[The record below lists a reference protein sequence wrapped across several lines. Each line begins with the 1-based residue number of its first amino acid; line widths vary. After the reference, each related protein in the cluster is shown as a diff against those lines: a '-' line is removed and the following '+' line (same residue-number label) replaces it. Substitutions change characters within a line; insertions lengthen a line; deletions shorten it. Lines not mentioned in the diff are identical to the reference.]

1 MATPYQRVVF
11 GTIYWP
17 CDGAGNNHRRG
28 VQNLDG
34 APMDDTDTSSDG
46 FYGRRLASHLGMEGD
61 CVRKINRH
69 GKLALAITRLTCTRF
84 VRERTAAIPPE
95 PAFSILHQLGDL
107 DRHSCWLAGR
117 PRYSGSFGAGTVSV
131 IDLRD
136 NPQCEFRGPFDA
148 LQYYIPRRAL
158 DDFAY
163 ENSAKPIST
172 LKWTRDR
179 RDPYLSTLSNVLL
192 SALEEE
198 SANNQLFVDQ
208 LGLSLLAHFAQT
220 YGDLSSREGIQEG
233 GLAPWQERRAKEI
246 MRARLASGL
255 TIADVAAECRLTPSH
270 FARSFRRSTGIAP
283 HEYLSRLRI
292 DEAKRLMTTTR
303 LPLADIALI
312 CGFGDQSYFTRVFSR
327 SVGTSPGAWRRA
339 RSEG

>member
-1 MATPYQRVVF
+1 MPKARDQVESRSK
-11 GTIYWP
+11 
-17 CDGAGNNHRRG
+17 RG
-28 VQNLDG
+28 EVAIDER
-34 APMDDTDTSSDG
+34 AESSSDG
-46 FYGRRLASHLGMEGD
+46 FFGRRLATHLGMEGD
-61 CVRKINRH
+61 CVRRINRR
-69 GKLALAITRLTCTRF
+69 GKLALAVTRLTCTRF
-84 VRERTAAIPPE
+84 VRERTAAIPSE

-107 DRHSCWLAGR
+107 ERHSCWLAGR
-117 PRYSGSFGAGTVSV
+117 QRYSESFSAGTVSV

-148 LQYYIPRRAL
+148 IQYYVPRRAL

-163 ENSAKPIST
+163 ENDAKPIAT
-172 LKWTRDR
+172 LKWTRGR
-179 RDPYLSTLSNVLL
+179 RDPYLSTLSSVLL
-192 SALEEE
+192 DALEDE
-198 SANNQLFVDQ
+198 SANNQLFVDH

-220 YGDLSSREGIQEG
+220 YGDLRSPGGIQEG

-246 MRARLASGL
+246 MRVRLASSL

-270 FARSFRRSTGIAP
+270 FARSFRRSTGLAP
-283 HEYLSRLRI
+283 HEFLLRLRI
-292 DEAKRLMTTTR
+292 EEAKRQMTITK

-312 CGFGDQSYFTRVFSR
+312 CGFCDQSYFTRVFSR